1 MNEEQI
7 QQIPLERIRP
17 NPWNRHHGGFDR
29 QKLQEMAETI
39 KAAGVIQPAVVRY
52 SPEGHSED
60 PYELVAGERRWRASK
75 LAGKESL
82 PSLVREVD
90 DATLMTLQ
98 TIENLQREDIHP
110 LDEAEGYGRL
120 IEQGGYDVELLAQRV
135 GRSPS
140 YVYQRLKLRE
150 LVEPARKLLAD
161 GVIQAGHAILIARLP
176 PGQQKEVLASRLFAR
191 GEQPSVR
198 DVGAF
203 IGEHVLLDLS
213 RAAFKRDDAE
223 LVPTAG
229 PCITCAKRTGHQPEL
244 FADVCNGGKRDY
256 CTDPPCFQGKLR
268 ALVERRQAE
277 LKQAGTE
284 HLEVLDRHSYMAGYE
299 ETRRL
304 EKAGALGEYN
314 WQECKKGEP
323 GAKPALVVAGPNRG
337 RLTWGKEREKDRWNR
352 TKPSAAEQET
362 NRKRMLEQRMR
373 SAIRRRIW
381 DGTLAGLEKKNL
393 FRALDEELLRLV
405 AGHLWDRTFDDHRKL
420 YCAVM
425 GWERPA
431 KKEGEYGHPWED
443 MGSKRIAQMNAV
455 ELNRF
460 LVTVSLVSEL
470 EGPGWRHQEMEGLK
484 KVAGRYGLDTKPWEA
499 KVRKEFAEKEKARAQ
514 RAPAKAAKPNPEK
527 PRPAQKAKAKK

>member
-1 MNEEQI
+1 M
-7 QQIPLERIRP
+7 
-17 NPWNRHHGGFDR
+17 
-29 QKLQEMAETI
+29 
-39 KAAGVIQPAVVRY
+39 
-52 SPEGHSED
+52 
-60 PYELVAGERRWRASK
+60 
-75 LAGKESL
+75 
-82 PSLVREVD
+82 
-90 DATLMTLQ
+90 
-98 TIENLQREDIHP
+98 
-110 LDEAEGYGRL
+110 
-120 IEQGGYDVELLAQRV
+120 
-135 GRSPS
+135 
-140 YVYQRLKLRE
+140 
-150 LVEPARKLLAD
+150 EPARKLLAD

-191 GEQPSVR
+191 GEEPSVR
-198 DVGAF
+198 DVGAY

-223 LVPTAG
+223 LVPAAG
-229 PCITCAKRTGHQPEL
+229 PCTACAKRTGHQPEL

-268 ALVERRQAE
+268 ALLERRRAE
-277 LKQAGTE
+277 LQQAGTE

-304 EKAGALGEYN
+304 EKAGALREYN

-337 RLTWGKEREKDRWNR
+337 RLTWGKEPEKDRWNR
-352 TKPSAAEQET
+352 TRPSAAEQEA

-381 DGTLAGLEKKNL
+381 DGVLAGLEEKKL
-393 FRALDEELLRLV
+393 FRALDAELLRLV
-405 AGHLWDRTFDDHRKL
+405 AGYLWDRTFDDHRKL

-470 EGPGWRHQEMEGLK
+470 EGPGWKHQELEGLK
-484 KVAGRYGLDTKPWEA
+484 RVAGRYGLDTKPWEA

-514 RAPAKAAKPNPEK
+514 RALPKAAKPKAEK